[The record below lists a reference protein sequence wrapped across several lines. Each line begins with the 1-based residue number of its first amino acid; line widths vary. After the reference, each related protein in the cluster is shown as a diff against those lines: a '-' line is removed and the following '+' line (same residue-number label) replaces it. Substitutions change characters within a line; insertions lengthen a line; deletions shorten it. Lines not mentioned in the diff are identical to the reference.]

1 MRAYGALLADQRFRR
16 FWLGLLLVMLADEFV
31 RTTLTWEVYR
41 ATQSS
46 EAVGLLM
53 VCFTGPIILGGLVAG
68 WLLDRFPRA
77 RVMAADA
84 TLRTAAMILTAGTI
98 AAAPG
103 EVAPLFILAAVQGSL
118 TMVLLAGAPSA
129 IAELITPDHRSAAN
143 ALEMLGF
150 TAAGTIGP
158 FLAGLLA
165 GRVGV
170 ATALLLAA
178 LCYAVFALTV
188 RTMRIGGGQRPG
200 HADRVPWRDSGVL
213 HPTVAIITVM
223 FVIVNIGGGVIAVI
237 LPVMV
242 DRGLGLGGE
251 AYGSLVAVGG
261 IGSSI
266 AAIAAGMFTGTSR
279 LPAAVA
285 IMQVL
290 SGITLL
296 PLAALIAWG
305 TPPLAAV
312 VAFYFLYGLACGPL
326 TVWAQT
332 IRMRF
337 VAPQWRGRAFATLR
351 MIMQSGRPIGG
362 ALGGFAIASVPLT
375 ACIIAASAIISLPA
389 ALALCHPAMNRRL
402 PDIKNTPV

>member
-1 MRAYGALLADQRFRR
+1 MRAYGALLADRRFRR

-53 VCFTGPIILGGLVAG
+53 VCFTGPIILGGLIAG

-84 TLRTAAMILTAGTI
+84 ALRTTAMIVTAGTI

-103 EVAPLFILAAVQGSL
+103 GVAPLFILATVQGSL

-129 IAELITPDHRSAAN
+129 IAELIAPEHRSAAN

-150 TAAGTIGP
+150 TAAATAGP

-165 GRVGV
+165 GRIGV
-170 ATALLLAA
+170 SLALLLAA
-178 LCYAVFALTV
+178 LCYAVFALSV
-188 RTMRIGGGQRPG
+188 RTMPIGGGQRPA

-266 AAIAAGMFTGTSR
+266 AAIAAGMFTGTGR

-285 IMQVL
+285 IMQIL

-305 TPPLAAV
+305 KPTLAAV
-312 VAFYFLYGLACGPL
+312 AALYFLYGLACGPL

-337 VAPQWRGRAFATLR
+337 VVPEWRGRAFATLR

-362 ALGGFAIASVPLT
+362 ALGGFAIAVVPLT
-375 ACIIAASAIISLPA
+375 MCIVAASAIISLPA
-389 ALALCHPAMNRRL
+389 ALALCQPAMNRRL
-402 PDIKNTPV
+402 TDVRNRPV